1 MIFIPKTIKMKQT
14 EFQYFDRNQVIKT
27 FEKKT
32 GRPKKK
38 AFFKQSLFFFIYLHN
53 CLLSKK
59 GRRKVLF

>member
-38 AFFKQSLFFFIYLHN
+38 GIFQAIFIFFHIFAQLPTI
-53 CLLSKK
+53 
-59 GRRKVLF
+59 